1 MNSFPSPSPK
11 KNSGLAVA
19 SLVCGILSLICLGLL
34 SGIPAVICG
43 HLARGKIKRDLS
55 MGGEGLALA
64 GLIMGYFSIFA
75 TVILMALALPA
86 INGAL
91 ERGRMT
97 QTLSNARQI
106 HLVLEQMALDAKTT
120 GDESLKLPADAGIR
134 SVEELKKQL
143 VRGGYLSA
151 GDMESLEFGKF
162 LIGNVSAADPA
173 GTIVIRS
180 KPEAYPNGAI
190 IFMQKDGNGR
200 LLTKRQLG
208 QMTAQ
213 DPPREPAYLPE
224 Q

>member
-1 MNSFPSPSPK
+1 MNPPPLPFAR

-43 HLARGKIKRDLS
+43 HLARGKIKRDPS
-55 MGGEGLALA
+55 VGGEGLALA

-75 TVILMALALPA
+75 TVILAALALPA

-91 ERGRMT
+91 ERGKMT

-106 HLVLEQMALDAKTT
+106 HLAMQQMALDATTT
-120 GDESLKLPADAGIR
+120 GEKSSGLPVESGIR
-134 SVEELKKQL
+134 TVAELKERL
-143 VRGGYLSA
+143 VRGGYLSEEDIA
-151 GDMESLEFGKF
+151 HLQFDKL
-162 LIGNVSAADPA
+162 LIGNVSEADPA
-173 GTIVIRS
+173 GTMVIRS
-180 KPEAYPNGAI
+180 KPKAHPDGAI

-208 QMTAQ
+208 QMAAQ